1 MFYHSSINWKAD
13 FWWDI
18 GTIWKGA
25 THNASWAPQYD
36 SVLWGSGLLWYTRRF
51 GASCFGLT
59 LKLIFLPFYFWKKKK
74 NLQWPKSET
83 ELKQVFIYIS
93 IQFTKNRER
102 IYWCLN
108 IKQQGLSFASLF
120 FSFYDAAVSGVCE
133 SWWEGGSVGG
143 QSLGFIGE

>member
-1 MFYHSSINWKAD
+1 MTQKRDWIK
-13 FWWDI
+13 
-18 GTIWKGA
+18 T
-25 THNASWAPQYD
+25 
-36 SVLWGSGLLWYTRRF
+36 GLH
-51 GASCFGLT
+51 
-59 LKLIFLPFYFWKKKK
+59 
-74 NLQWPKSET
+74 
-83 ELKQVFIYIS
+83 IYIS